1 MCGPRDHDEVGGW
14 SDDGGEGPRKVQKVG
29 CGMPVTLRR
38 AMCELPCCQNFVFL
52 WSGALSRSHPPKP
65 SHDLAHKGGVRDLGS
80 LGSRILEESS
90 HPRICS
96 ARNAAD
102 ITLPLHERPR
112 AAPAHTRGDKQTQ
125 FDHTTTISPRLTVR
139 AIRPMRSAFIT
150 CSASRTVGICTH
162 ASPCELYPATV
173 FLHGAGMPGESKSLS
188 RTLCVCQAQNAS
200 SESATTATP
209 DLRCSATCVAR

>member
-1 MCGPRDHDEVGGW
+1 MFQHVAICKLLTETKRGTDYTDPVMPIGKLHAVKTLFSCG
-14 SDDGGEGPRKVQKVG
+14 Q
-29 CGMPVTLRR
+29 
-38 AMCELPCCQNFVFL
+38 
-52 WSGALSRSHPPKP
+52 ALSRSHPPKP
-65 SHDLAHKGGVRDLGS
+65 SHDLADKRGVRDLGS
-80 LGSRILEESS
+80 LGSQILEESS

-102 ITLPLHERPR
+102 ITLPPHERPC
-112 AAPAHTRGDKQTQ
+112 AAPAHTRGDKQTA

-188 RTLCVCQAQNAS
+188 RTLCVCHRTHRQKVRPRLPPTFGARPHAS
-200 SESATTATP
+200 HADAHRRGS
-209 DLRCSATCVAR
+209 

>member
-1 MCGPRDHDEVGGW
+1 MLSKHCFPVVRRSRAVTRPNRHTT
-14 SDDGGEGPRKVQKVG
+14 SHTNEGCAIWDR
-29 CGMPVTLRR
+29 
-38 AMCELPCCQNFVFL
+38 F
-52 WSGALSRSHPPKP
+52 
-65 SHDLAHKGGVRDLGS
+65 
-80 LGSRILEESS
+80 GSRISEESS

-102 ITLPLHERPR
+102 ITLPPHERPC
-112 AAPAHTRGDKQTQ
+112 AAPAHTRGDKQTA

-188 RTLCVCQAQNAS
+188 RTLCVCHRTHRQKVRPRLPPTFGARPHAS
-200 SESATTATP
+200 HADAHRRGS
-209 DLRCSATCVAR
+209 